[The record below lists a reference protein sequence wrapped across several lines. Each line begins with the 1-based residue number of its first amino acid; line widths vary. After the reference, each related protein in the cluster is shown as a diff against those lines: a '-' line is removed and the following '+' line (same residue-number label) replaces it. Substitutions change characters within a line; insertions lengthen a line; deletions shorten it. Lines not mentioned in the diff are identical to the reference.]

1 MKIWEFWL
9 SNVKKLMN
17 LIFIVYL
24 EPMEDLLVG
33 FVIVGI
39 VIYVVVLWV
48 S

>member
-1 MKIWEFWL
+1 
-9 SNVKKLMN
+9 MN

-24 EPMEDLLVG
+24 ELVEDLLLG
-33 FVIVGI
+33 FVMVGI